1 MVQIRRMEPPDIAG
15 VTALLRELNLGPISG
30 VEDRLSALLDSPTH
44 CCLVAVDDEMLQGA
58 ALAVYNGFHVFLSH
72 IAVEPDRQGRGIGR
86 ALHTALEAHARARG
100 ALGILTDASLTAT
113 GFYAAMGYRKAGA
126 VLLARDLSP
135 HA

>member
-1 MVQIRRMEPPDIAG
+1 MVQIRRMEPTDIAA
-15 VTALLRELNLGPISG
+15 VTALLREHHLGPASG
-30 VEDRLSALLDSPTH
+30 VDIRLTEVLASPTH
-44 CCLVAVDDEMLQGA
+44 CCLVATDAGQTVGA

-72 IAVEPDRQGRGIGR
+72 IAVVTDRQGRSIGR
-86 ALHTALEAHARARG
+86 SLHAALEEMARSRG

-126 VLLARDLSP
+126 VLLVRDLSP